1 MNATTANTWNRYY
14 RPILQ
19 LGVPIAIGQLGVII
33 MGFADTMMVGRFST
47 DALAAASFVNA
58 VFNLFVYMMLGYSY
72 GLTPLISSL
81 VGQGRRAEAGGTLKY
96 GLICNLVF
104 ALLLMLILGVGYCFI
119 DRMGQPAEILPLVRP
134 YYLTIGAS
142 LLFVALFNAL
152 RQFTDGI
159 SETSTG
165 MWVILVG
172 NVLNIVGNFV
182 LIYGVGPFPRL
193 GLLGAGVST
202 LTSRIVMAV
211 IMVALLLGRKRY
223 AAYRQGFCQS
233 AVRTASLL
241 HINRQSFPIS
251 LQMGMESGA
260 FTVSGIMAGWL
271 GAVDLATYQVM
282 ITLGGLGFLLYYSFG
297 SGITI
302 RVAHFYGQNDWSSVR
317 STTRAG
323 VFILLGMAAISS
335 MIFYFGGEFIIHG
348 FTSDPAVISL
358 SLTLILP
365 MILYQ
370 LGDSRLHANMLCQR
384 PARHFAR
391 DGHDVGSLC
400 QLRGSQHSGRLPA
413 GLPMRFRCGGPLSG
427 VQHRSYFGREPF
439 CVELLQGDA
448 PRGMMGRR
456 VDKLMGKFV
465 KLLPFWLRHCKQYIT
480 YLLVN
485 PSTR

>member
-1 MNATTANTWNRYY
+1 MNATTANTWNRYC

-202 LTSRIVMAV
+202 LTARIIMAV

-282 ITLGGLGFLLYYSFG
+282 VTLGGLGFLLYYSFG

-370 LGDSRLHANMLCQR
+370 LGDSMQICFAN
-384 PARHFAR
+384 A
-391 DGHDVGSLC
+391 
-400 QLRGSQHSGRLPA
+400 LRGTSHVMAMMWVAIVSYVVVNIPVGYLLAFPC
-413 GLPMRFRCGGPLSG
+413 GLG
-427 VQHRSYFGREPF
+427 VVGLYLAFSIGLILAASLFAWNFYK
-439 CVELLQGDA
+439 V
-448 PRGMMGRR
+448 MRR
-456 VDKLMGKFV
+456 VA
-465 KLLPFWLRHCKQYIT
+465 
-480 YLLVN
+480 
-485 PSTR
+485 

>member
-104 ALLLMLILGVGYCFI
+104 ALLLMVILGVGYCFI

-172 NVLNIVGNFV
+172 NVLNIAGNFV

-202 LTSRIVMAV
+202 LTARIIMAV

-241 HINRQSFPIS
+241 HINKQSFPIS

-282 ITLGGLGFLLYYSFG
+282 VTLGGLGFLLYYSFG

-323 VFILLGMAAISS
+323 VFIL
-335 MIFYFGGEFIIHG
+335 
-348 FTSDPAVISL
+348 
-358 SLTLILP
+358 
-365 MILYQ
+365 
-370 LGDSRLHANMLCQR
+370 
-384 PARHFAR
+384 
-391 DGHDVGSLC
+391 
-400 QLRGSQHSGRLPA
+400 
-413 GLPMRFRCGGPLSG
+413 
-427 VQHRSYFGREPF
+427 
-439 CVELLQGDA
+439 
-448 PRGMMGRR
+448 
-456 VDKLMGKFV
+456 
-465 KLLPFWLRHCKQYIT
+465 
-480 YLLVN
+480 
-485 PSTR
+485 